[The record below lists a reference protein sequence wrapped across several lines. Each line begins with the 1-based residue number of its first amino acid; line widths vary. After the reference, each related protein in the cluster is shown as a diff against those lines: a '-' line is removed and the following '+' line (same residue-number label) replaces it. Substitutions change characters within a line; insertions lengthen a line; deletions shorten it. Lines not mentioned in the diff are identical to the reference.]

1 MTNKTKTV
9 TIYEIII
16 STAIS
21 SKLVTRKSEK
31 AARALVA
38 KAQQGD
44 NFRSAHITRVV
55 YEREGT
61 TSTVVLNIE
70 R

>member
-1 MTNKTKTV
+1 M

-16 STAIS
+16 STATS
-21 SKLVTRKSEK
+21 TKLVTRKSEK

-38 KAQQGD
+38 KAWQSD
-44 NFRSAHITRVV
+44 NFRSALIERVT
-55 YEREGT
+55 YEPEGT
-61 TSTVVLNIE
+61 TSSVVLSVQ